1 MTPAKMTVAPSL
13 VALSVAGTA
22 NSAATPEE
30 NCMTYTEFVAAYCS
44 DSWSEEAAKALQRR
58 RPRLQAID
66 GGKSDSGAGFRAR
79 LVTPSFITTVR
90 PAKSN

>member
-66 GGKSDSGAGFRAR
+66 GGMMRRGLGLAFEPDW
-79 LVTPSFITTVR
+79 
-90 PAKSN
+90 

>member
-13 VALSVAGTA
+13 VALSVAATA
-22 NSAATPEE
+22 SSAATPEE

-66 GGKSDSGAGFRAR
+66 GGKSD
-79 LVTPSFITTVR
+79 
-90 PAKSN
+90 